1 MLLSQSSNLLG
12 VMADVKNQKLTW
24 PLMLRPLGAV
34 QDIWQIK
41 EKLALVNKKETLEV
55 VVMD

>member
-24 PLMLRPLGAV
+24 PLMLSQTPRDYTGY
-34 QDIWQIK
+34 
-41 EKLALVNKKETLEV
+41 LANKGEISFGK
-55 VVMD
+55 